1 MVPSR
6 QFTATRMDNPE
17 MYRVQGDKAEAVP
30 VKLGLETH
38 DRVELLSGAQE
49 GETVILGGGYGLP
62 AHAKIK
68 VKS

>member
-1 MVPSR
+1 V
-6 QFTATRMDNPE
+6 E
-17 MYRVQGDKAEAVP
+17 GEKAEAVP
-30 VKLGLETH
+30 VKLGLETK

-49 GETVILGGGYGLP
+49 GDTIILGGGYGLP